1 MSWIQ
6 HCLDRMARALLAIS
20 GLALV
25 AMMLVVIFDVLV
37 RNLSVVLPFLQNV
50 TYYGT
55 IEIVRYLFLLAMA
68 GAMPW
73 GVEKSQV
80 VVELF
85 TQRLSVAARA
95 RIDSAFLLGFAV
107 LGALMA
113 YSLVVAGSHA
123 FVTGETTPDLR
134 IPIGPIRYATGFCM
148 GLMALR
154 ALVVGIQGLRKGELH
169 VA

>member
-1 MSWIQ
+1 MGAIQ
-6 HCLDRMARALLAIS
+6 YSLNRIARVLLAIS

-25 AMMLVVIFDVLV
+25 AMMFVVIFDVIV
-37 RNLSVVLPFLQNV
+37 RNLSVVLPFLNEI

-80 VVELF
+80 IVELF
-85 TQRLSVAARA
+85 TQRLSDTAKVRVDAF
-95 RIDSAFLLGFAV
+95 FLLGFAA

-113 YSLVVAGSHA
+113 YSLFVAGSHA
-123 FVTGETTPDLR
+123 FVTGETTPDLQ
-134 IPIGPIRYATGFCM
+134 IPIGPIRYATGACM
-148 GLMALR
+148 ALMALR
-154 ALVVGIQGLRKGELH
+154 ALVEGLLGLKQGVWH
-169 VA
+169 AA

>member
-1 MSWIQ
+1 MSAIEY
-6 HCLDRMARALLAIS
+6 CLDRLARTLLAVS

-37 RNLSVVLPFLQNV
+37 RNLTSVLPFLQNV
-50 TYYGT
+50 SYYGT
-55 IEIVRYLFLLAMA
+55 IEVVRYLFLLAMA

-85 TQRLSVAARA
+85 TQRLSVRARA
-95 RIDSAFLLGFAV
+95 RIDAVFLLGFAV

-113 YSLVVAGSHA
+113 YSLFAAGSHA
-123 FVTGETTPDLR
+123 FVTGETTPDLG
-134 IPIGPIRYATGFCM
+134 IPIGLIRYATGFCM
-148 GLMALR
+148 ALMALR
-154 ALVVGIQGLRKGELH
+154 ALVVGIQGLRTGEWH